1 METKYFMSYFSSAIC
16 YDMNIIRRGAVPFQ
30 PTRKAFST
38 NSECISVCWNS
49 QKNGKQ
55 MLQKTLRVSGG
66 ENVIKASIQFSGCW
80 WRHLKTQRAQGRK
93 PSGGEG
99 QTSSL
104 LAQLLCQVPKS
115 HQITAQ
121 KYQVTA
127 FGRGA
132 AGTRGASVGGSEGHL
147 WHLRAGGTGKRNS
160 GQRHSLKQENI
171 MKRIAKQN
179 ERPP

>member
-1 METKYFMSYFSSAIC
+1 MEPSEDSQSPGKET
-16 YDMNIIRRGAVPFQ
+16 IRRGGSNFLTAGP
-30 PTRKAFST
+30 A
-38 NSECISVCWNS
+38 SV
-49 QKNGKQ
+49 
-55 MLQKTLRVSGG
+55 
-66 ENVIKASIQFSGCW
+66 
-80 WRHLKTQRAQGRK
+80 
-93 PSGGEG
+93 
-99 QTSSL
+99 SS
-104 LAQLLCQVPKS
+104 PKS

-132 AGTRGASVGGSEGHL
+132 VRTRGASVGGSDGHL

-160 GQRHSLKQENI
+160 GQRHSLKQETI